1 VPVFGQSQFPN
12 YVCKTLRVIL
22 STCIF
27 AQIPGCYLWAQLSTA
42 IYIFRTLTKHTHLCY
57 LPPTKSDGTP
67 TTSDVTPTK
76 SKQMEIHFTSIG
88 IKVWYNW
95 QHFGIKL
102 GSVCDQSGV
111 IWGSFFDH
119 ARIILGALGVNVH
132 LQQICK
138 QQFFCFWWW
147 NSPNTLGMDARSL
160 TGPFT
165 ISLRYENICNQYH
178 VVIVSLLSLLCPK
191 STKQKQRSSIRINKN
206 SIIYSHLKE
215 KTNMIPGH
223 GSKAAAGPCHGQG
236 ALGPW
241 GRCHGLQDLGLRDSD
256 WKPEGPA
263 AHGFAPAPLV
273 RPWVISQPSVYW
285 QRRFLLFLVFV
296 LVGVALANFLFCP
309 FASPFDRVWVFE

>member
-1 VPVFGQSQFPN
+1 MPVFGQSQFPN

-119 ARIILGALGVNVH
+119 ARIILGALGPLAFPWAFSGPSSASLEHPRLHFYAKDRLETIFVNFWTNLEH
-132 LQQICK
+132 C
-138 QQFFCFWWW
+138 CFIWA
-147 NSPNTLGMDARSL
+147 SQAR
-160 TGPFT
+160 
-165 ISLRYENICNQYH
+165 
-178 VVIVSLLSLLCPK
+178 
-191 STKQKQRSSIRINKN
+191 
-206 SIIYSHLKE
+206 
-215 KTNMIPGH
+215 
-223 GSKAAAGPCHGQG
+223 
-236 ALGPW
+236 
-241 GRCHGLQDLGLRDSD
+241 
-256 WKPEGPA
+256 PA
-263 AHGFAPAPLV
+263 
-273 RPWVISQPSVYW
+273 
-285 QRRFLLFLVFV
+285 
-296 LVGVALANFLFCP
+296 FLF
-309 FASPFDRVWVFE
+309 VWLNLCLKLFQVFSFQKALTR